1 MPSALSQEK
10 VECVKVKLALGL
22 PADVIAQQTN
32 VSLRSVYRICRNIV
46 LNGTPRAPKVVHQ
59 GRPRRIT
66 PEMEE
71 VWPYKSIFGG

>member
-10 VECVKVKLALGL
+10 AECVKVKLALGL
-22 PADVIAQQTN
+22 PADVIGKQTN

-66 PEMEE
+66 PETE

>member
-10 VECVKVKLALGL
+10 VEYVKVKLALRL

-32 VSLRSVYRICRNIV
+32 VSLRSVYRICHNIV
-46 LNGTPRAPKVVHQ
+46 LNGTSRAPKVVHQ

-71 VWPYKSIFGG
+71 V

>member
-1 MPSALSQEK
+1 MPSALSPEK

-32 VSLRSVYRICRNIV
+32 VSLRSVYQICRNIV
-46 LNGTPRAPKVVHQ
+46 LNGAPRAPKVVHQ
-59 GRPRRIT
+59 GCPHRIT

-71 VWPYKSIFGG
+71 VWPYKSTFGG

>member
-1 MPSALSQEK
+1 MPSALSKEK
-10 VECVKVKLALGL
+10 VECVKVKLVLGL

-32 VSLRSVYRICRNIV
+32 VSLDSIYRICHNIV

-59 GRPRRIT
+59 RCPRRIT

>member
-10 VECVKVKLALGL
+10 VEYVKVKLALGL
-22 PADVIAQQTN
+22 PADVIAQQIN